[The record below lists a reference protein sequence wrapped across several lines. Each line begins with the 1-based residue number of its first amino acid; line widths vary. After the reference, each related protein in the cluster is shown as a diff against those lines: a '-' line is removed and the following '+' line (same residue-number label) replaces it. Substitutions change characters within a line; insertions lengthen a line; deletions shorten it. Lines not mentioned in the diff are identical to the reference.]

1 MLAELAARYS
11 PERTEA
17 ETFVPAAEV
26 RRAVRMFATERP
38 SCYSSWVGL
47 EQHADAMQTN
57 RAVSLFY
64 ALTGQFD
71 SRGSNVLFPSIATHG
86 VSDMLIGRGDPLR
99 GKAALEALDFYVH
112 VDIFEN
118 PSASHAD
125 VLLPACTC
133 FEREALATS
142 FMTAEDT
149 FNWVQLRPAV
159 VPPLHESR
167 SELGIIFDLA
177 MRLGAGE
184 HFFAGDIE
192 AGLNWQLAPSGLTV
206 EMLRAHP
213 QGVRGETRTRYRKY
227 ADTDPRTGQPCG
239 FHTASGK
246 VEVYSTRLAQA
257 GHAPLPLITSRSG
270 ASHPPDAYPLVLTFF
285 RLVQYC
291 DEHHRN
297 IPRLRRAVPEPFI
310 EIHPSTAASA
320 DIADGEWVIVETAL
334 ASVRLKA
341 RLASGLNPGVV
352 ATPYGW
358 WQGCGELGLAGYN
371 PFTSD
376 GANTN
381 LLIQNVGMDPIS
393 GAVPHRSQR
402 CRVRKE
408 AKMEGSAQ

>member
-1 MLAELAARYS
+1 MASWATSCFRRSRPRAGSAPPSARWVRRGF
-11 PERTEA
+11 PGI
-17 ETFVPAAEV
+17 VPA
-26 RRAVRMFATERP
+26 
-38 SCYSSWVGL
+38 YDIY
-47 EQHADAMQTN
+47 DAI
-57 RAVSLFY
+57 
-64 ALTGQFD
+64 LTGHPYPVKGLVAF
-71 SRGSNVLFPSIATHG
+71 G
-86 VSDMLIGRGDPLR
+86 SDMLIGRGDPLR

-257 GHAPLPLITSRSG
+257 GHAPLPPITSRSG

-285 RLVQYC
+285 RLVQSC